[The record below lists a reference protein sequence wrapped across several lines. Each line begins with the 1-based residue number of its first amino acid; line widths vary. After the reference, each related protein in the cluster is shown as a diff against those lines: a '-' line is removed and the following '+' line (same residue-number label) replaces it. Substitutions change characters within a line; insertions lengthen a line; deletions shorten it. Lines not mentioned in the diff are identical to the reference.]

1 VKAKPLS
8 IRHRFILLQA
18 LTFALGIW
26 LLAGA
31 LYINLKIRR
40 EMEEP
45 LRDLHAVLALHAEM
59 GAAQQAVLLSA
70 TNAYFHPGEAS
81 DEEFRSAARKLSK
94 LLARYSSLQL
104 SPEERR
110 ALESIQQLQRRL
122 LEHASLLPF
131 PDSRTPEEIS
141 RFREVGEINGQVDLN
156 QYNLAQAHLRRLEA
170 TTERL
175 HEYTRKLYLLVGV
188 FGLFA
193 TLALLQFR
201 RFHQREIWRP
211 LDELRR
217 MVTEI
222 RRGNLDVRGKV
233 PGSIEFGAL
242 VKGFSEMAGE
252 LREMRDSLEQ
262 KVRERTAE
270 LENSQHELTQSAKLS
285 SLCQLVSGVAHE
297 INNPL
302 TSILGFSELALTR
315 KQLDPGLRAQLQ
327 TIRDEAV
334 RLKNLVVSLST
345 FARRGTRRTARLDL
359 RQALD
364 RLVNLR
370 RYQLGANNIELH
382 FDRPPGPVW
391 VEGDL
396 DLLVQVLFNLVLNSE
411 QAILSCRTRGEIWLG
426 CGVETGCAW
435 ATVRDNGAGMS
446 PAVRES
452 IFDPFFTT
460 KPIGQGAGLG
470 LSISHG
476 IIQQHRGS
484 ISADSVEG
492 QGTNMRIVLPLAD
505 PPKSAGSEPT
515 HGEAA
520 ALENRDAWPGPLALA
535 IDDEPAIS
543 QLVGQFLESC
553 GWRAVILNDSTAVE
567 ARLAEQPFA
576 LVICD
581 LKMSGMN
588 GLDVLR
594 LLRHKQPKL
603 AQRFL
608 LMTGN
613 LADAEQMQ
621 NVELAGIPI
630 LRKPFTLSRLAESVD
645 ALLKNQD

>member
-1 VKAKPLS
+1 MKAKPLS

-26 LLAGA
+26 LLTGA

-45 LRDLHAVLALHAEM
+45 LRDLHAALALHAEM

-70 TNAYFHPGEAS
+70 ANAYFHPGEAS
-81 DEEFRSAARKLSK
+81 GEEFRSAARKLPK
-94 LLARYSSLQL
+94 LLARYLSLQL
-104 SPEERR
+104 SSEERR
-110 ALESIQQLQRRL
+110 ALESIQQLQQRL
-122 LEHASLLPF
+122 LEHASLPPF
-131 PDSRTPEEIS
+131 PDSRTPEEAS
-141 RFREVGEINGQVDLN
+141 RFCEVGEINRQVDLI
-156 QYNLAQAHLRRLEA
+156 QYNLTQAHLRRLEA

-175 HEYTRKLYLLVGV
+175 HEYTRKLYLLLGI

-193 TLALLQFR
+193 ILALLQFR
-201 RFHQREIWRP
+201 RFHQQEIWRP

-217 MVTEI
+217 MVIEI

-233 PGSIEFGAL
+233 PGSIEFGAP

-270 LENSQHELTQSAKLS
+270 LENTQHELAQTAKLS
-285 SLCQLVSGVAHE
+285 SLGQLLSGVAHE

-315 KQLDPGLRAQLQ
+315 AQLDLGLRLQLQ

-334 RLKNLVVSLST
+334 RLKNLVANLST
-345 FARRGTRRTARLDL
+345 FARRGTQRTARLDL

-396 DLLVQVLFNLVLNSE
+396 ELLIQVFFNLVLNSE
-411 QAILSCRTRGEIWLG
+411 QAILSCRTRGDIWLG

-446 PAVRES
+446 PAVRER
-452 IFDPFFTT
+452 ILDPLFTT
-460 KPIGQGAGLG
+460 KPIGQGTGLG

-484 ISADSVEG
+484 ISAESVEG
-492 QGTNMRIVLPLAD
+492 KGTKMRIVLPVAD
-505 PPKSAGSEPT
+505 PPKSAGSELA
-515 HGEAA
+515 HSEAA
-520 ALENRDAWPGPLALA
+520 AMENCDAWPGPLALV

-543 QLVGQFLESC
+543 QLVGQFLESR

-567 ARLAEQPFA
+567 ARLAQQPFA

-581 LKMSGMN
+581 LKMPGMN

-621 NVELAGIPI
+621 NSEMIGVPI
-630 LRKPFTLSRLAESVD
+630 LRKPFALARLADSLD
-645 ALLKNQD
+645 ALLKKED

>member
-1 VKAKPLS
+1 MKTKPLS

-18 LTFALGIW
+18 LTFALAIC

-45 LRDLHAVLALHAEM
+45 LRDLHAALALHAEM

-70 TNAYFHPGEAS
+70 ANAYFHPGEAS
-81 DEEFRSAARKLSK
+81 DEEFRSAARKLPK

-110 ALESIQQLQRRL
+110 ALEKIQPLQQRL
-122 LEHASLLPF
+122 LEHASPPPF
-131 PDSRTPEEIS
+131 PSSRTPEEIR
-141 RFREVGEINGQVDLN
+141 RFREVGEINRQVDLI

-175 HEYTRKLYLLVGV
+175 HEYTRKLYLLLGA

-222 RRGNLDVRGKV
+222 RRGNLDVRGNV

-270 LENSQHELTQSAKLS
+270 LENTQHELAQTVKLS
-285 SLCQLVSGVAHE
+285 SLGQLVSGVAHE

-315 KQLDPGLRAQLQ
+315 TQLDPGLRVQLQ

-334 RLKNLVVSLST
+334 RLKNLVASLST
-345 FARRGTRRTARLDL
+345 FARRGTQRTARLDL

-382 FDRPPGPVW
+382 FDRPPRPVW

-426 CGVETGCAW
+426 CGVETGRAW

-446 PAVRES
+446 PAVRERV
-452 IFDPFFTT
+452 FDPFFTT
-460 KPIGQGAGLG
+460 KPIGQGTGLG

-492 QGTNMRIVLPLAD
+492 QGTNMRIVLPVAD
-505 PPKSAGSEPT
+505 PPKSAGANQHTVRP
-515 HGEAA
+515 
-520 ALENRDAWPGPLALA
+520 R
-535 IDDEPAIS
+535 
-543 QLVGQFLESC
+543 Q
-553 GWRAVILNDSTAVE
+553 WRIA
-567 ARLAEQPFA
+567 
-576 LVICD
+576 
-581 LKMSGMN
+581 
-588 GLDVLR
+588 
-594 LLRHKQPKL
+594 
-603 AQRFL
+603 
-608 LMTGN
+608 
-613 LADAEQMQ
+613 
-621 NVELAGIPI
+621 
-630 LRKPFTLSRLAESVD
+630 TLGRSHWRW
-645 ALLKNQD
+645 

>member
-1 VKAKPLS
+1 
-8 IRHRFILLQA
+8 
-18 LTFALGIW
+18 
-26 LLAGA
+26 
-31 LYINLKIRR
+31 
-40 EMEEP
+40 
-45 LRDLHAVLALHAEM
+45 
-59 GAAQQAVLLSA
+59 
-70 TNAYFHPGEAS
+70 
-81 DEEFRSAARKLSK
+81 
-94 LLARYSSLQL
+94 
-104 SPEERR
+104 
-110 ALESIQQLQRRL
+110 
-122 LEHASLLPF
+122 
-131 PDSRTPEEIS
+131 
-141 RFREVGEINGQVDLN
+141 
-156 QYNLAQAHLRRLEA
+156 
-170 TTERL
+170 
-175 HEYTRKLYLLVGV
+175 
-188 FGLFA
+188 
-193 TLALLQFR
+193 
-201 RFHQREIWRP
+201 
-211 LDELRR
+211 
-217 MVTEI
+217 MVTEV

-270 LENSQHELTQSAKLS
+270 LENTQHELVQTAKLS
-285 SLCQLVSGVAHE
+285 SLGQLVSGVAHE

-315 KQLDPGLRAQLQ
+315 TQLDPGLRVQLQ

-345 FARRGTRRTARLDL
+345 FARRGTQRTARLDL

-382 FDRPPGPVW
+382 FDRPPGSVW

-411 QAILSCRTRGEIWLG
+411 QAIQSCRTRGDIWLG
-426 CGVETGCAW
+426 CGVEAGRAW

-446 PAVRES
+446 PAVRER

-460 KPIGQGAGLG
+460 KPIGQGTGLG

-484 ISADSVEG
+484 ISAESVEG
-492 QGTNMRIVLPLAD
+492 QGTNMRIVLPVAD
-505 PPKSAGSEPT
+505 PPKSAGGEPA
-515 HGEAA
+515 HSEAA
-520 ALENRDAWPGPLALA
+520 AMENRDAWSGPLALVV
-535 IDDEPAIS
+535 DDEPAIS
-543 QLVGQFLESC
+543 QLVGQFLESR

-567 ARLAEQPFA
+567 ASLAEQPFA

-581 LKMSGMN
+581 LKMPGMN

-630 LRKPFTLSRLAESVD
+630 LRKPFALSRLAESLD
-645 ALLKNQD
+645 ALLKNEG

>member
-1 VKAKPLS
+1 MPHKFLLLLLAASFETGVPHRESRPCCPLPPKRQLIHFERPLISALGAKMRREPLCAAGRWRCGSSPEFTDVKTKPLS

-18 LTFALGIW
+18 LTFALAIC

-45 LRDLHAVLALHAEM
+45 LRDLHAALALHAEM
-59 GAAQQAVLLSA
+59 GAAQQTVLLSA
-70 TNAYFHPGEAS
+70 ANAYFHPGEAS
-81 DEEFRSAARKLSK
+81 GEEFRSAARKLPK

-110 ALESIQQLQRRL
+110 ALESIQPLQLRL
-122 LEHASLLPF
+122 LEHASLPRF
-131 PDSRTPEEIS
+131 PGSRMPEEIS
-141 RFREVGEINGQVDLN
+141 RFREVGEINRQVDLI

-175 HEYTRKLYLLVGV
+175 HEYTRKLYLLLGV

-201 RFHQREIWRP
+201 RFRQREMWRP
-211 LDELRR
+211 LGELRR
-217 MVTEI
+217 MVTGI
-222 RRGNLDVRGKV
+222 RRGNLDVRGDV

-270 LENSQHELTQSAKLS
+270 LENTQHELAQTVKLS
-285 SLCQLVSGVAHE
+285 SLGQLISGVAHE

-315 KQLDPGLRAQLQ
+315 TQLDPGLRVQLQ

-334 RLKNLVVSLST
+334 RLKNLVASLST
-345 FARRGTRRTARLDL
+345 FARRGTQRTARLDL

-411 QAILSCRTRGEIWLG
+411 QAILSCRTRGAIWIG
-426 CGVETGCAW
+426 CGVETGRAW

-446 PAVRES
+446 PAVRER

-460 KPIGQGAGLG
+460 KPIGQG
-470 LSISHG
+470 
-476 IIQQHRGS
+476 
-484 ISADSVEG
+484 
-492 QGTNMRIVLPLAD
+492 TNMRIVLPVAD
-505 PPKSAGSEPT
+505 PPKSAGSEPA
-515 HGEAA
+515 HREAA
-520 ALENRDAWPGPLALA
+520 ALENRDAWPGPLALV

-543 QLVGQFLESC
+543 QLVGQFLEGR

-567 ARLAEQPFA
+567 ASLAEQPFA

-581 LKMSGMN
+581 LKMPGMN
-588 GLDVLR
+588 GLEVLR
-594 LLRHKQPKL
+594 LLRQ
-603 AQRFL
+603 
-608 LMTGN
+608 
-613 LADAEQMQ
+613 
-621 NVELAGIPI
+621 
-630 LRKPFTLSRLAESVD
+630 
-645 ALLKNQD
+645 

>member
-1 VKAKPLS
+1 VKTNTLS

-18 LTFALGIW
+18 LTFALAIW

-45 LRDLHAVLALHAEM
+45 LRDLHAALALHAEM

-70 TNAYFHPGEAS
+70 ANAYFHPGEAS
-81 DEEFRSAARKLSK
+81 EEEFRSAARKLPK
-94 LLARYSSLQL
+94 LLARYLSLQL

-110 ALESIQQLQRRL
+110 ALESIQQLQQRL
-122 LEHASLLPF
+122 LEHASLPPF
-131 PDSRTPEEIS
+131 PGGRTPEEIS
-141 RFREVGEINGQVDLN
+141 RFREVGEINRQVDWI

-170 TTERL
+170 TTGRL
-175 HEYTRKLYLLVGV
+175 HEYTRRLYLLLAV

-222 RRGNLDVRGKV
+222 RRGNLDVRGNV

-270 LENSQHELTQSAKLS
+270 LENSQHELAQAAKLS
-285 SLCQLVSGVAHE
+285 SLGQLVSGVAHE
-297 INNPL
+297 VNNPL

-315 KQLDPGLRAQLQ
+315 TQLDPGLRVQLQ

-334 RLKNLVVSLST
+334 RLKNLVACLST
-345 FARRGTRRTARLDL
+345 FARRGTQRTARLDL

-411 QAILSCRTRGEIWLG
+411 QAIQSCRTRGDIWLG
-426 CGVETGCAW
+426 CGVETGRAW

-446 PAVRES
+446 PAVRER

-460 KPIGQGAGLG
+460 KPIGQGTGPG

-484 ISADSVEG
+484 ISAESVEG
-492 QGTNMRIVLPLAD
+492 QGTNMRIVLPVAD
-505 PPKSAGSEPT
+505 PPKSAGSEPA
-515 HGEAA
+515 HSESAA
-520 ALENRDAWPGPLALA
+520 MENRDAWSGPLALV

-543 QLVGQFLESC
+543 QLVGQFLESR
-553 GWRAVILNDSTAVE
+553 GWRAIILNDSTAVE
-567 ARLAEQPFA
+567 ASLAEQPFA

-581 LKMSGMN
+581 LKMPGMN

-594 LLRHKQPKL
+594 LLRQKQPKL
-603 AQRFL
+603 ALRFL

-613 LADAEQMQ
+613 LADAEQLQ

-630 LRKPFTLSRLAESVD
+630 LRKPFALSRLAESLD
-645 ALLKNQD
+645 SLLKNQD

>member
-18 LTFALGIW
+18 LTFALAIW

-31 LYINLKIRR
+31 LYINLRIRR

-45 LRDLHAVLALHAEM
+45 LCDLHAALALHAEM
-59 GAAQQAVLLSA
+59 DAAQQAVLLSA
-70 TNAYFHPGEAS
+70 ANAYFHPGEAS
-81 DEEFRSAARKLSK
+81 GEEFRSAARKLPK
-94 LLARYSSLQL
+94 LLARYFSLQL

-110 ALESIQQLQRRL
+110 ALENIQPLQQRL
-122 LEHASLLPF
+122 LEYASLPPF
-131 PDSRTPEEIS
+131 PDSRAREEFS
-141 RFREVGEINGQVDLN
+141 RFREVGEINRQVDLI
-156 QYNLAQAHLRRLEA
+156 QCNLAQAHLRRLEA

-175 HEYTRKLYLLVGV
+175 HEYTRRLYLLLGV

-201 RFHQREIWRP
+201 RFHRREIWRP

-222 RRGNLDVRGKV
+222 RRGNLDVRGKM

-252 LREMRDSLEQ
+252 LGEMRDSLEQ

-270 LENSQHELTQSAKLS
+270 LENTQHELAQTAKLS
-285 SLCQLVSGVAHE
+285 SLGQLVSGVAHE

-302 TSILGFSELALTR
+302 TSILGFSELALART
-315 KQLDPGLRAQLQ
+315 QLDPGLRIQLQ

-334 RLKNLVVSLST
+334 RVKNLVVSLST
-345 FARRGTRRTARLDL
+345 FARRGTQRTARLDL

-396 DLLVQVLFNLVLNSE
+396 DLLVQVIFNLVLNSE
-411 QAILSCRTRGEIWLG
+411 QAILCCRTRGDIWLG
-426 CGVETGCAW
+426 CGVEAGRAW

-446 PAVRES
+446 PFVRER

-460 KPIGQGAGLG
+460 KPIGQGTGLG

-484 ISADSVEG
+484 ISAHSVEG
-492 QGTNMRIVLPLAD
+492 QGANMRIVLPVAD
-505 PPKSAGSEPT
+505 PPKSAENEPA
-515 HGEAA
+515 HSEAA
-520 ALENRDAWPGPLALA
+520 AMENRDAWPGPLALV

-543 QLVGQFLESC
+543 QLVGQFLESR

-567 ARLAEQPFA
+567 ASLAEQPFA

-581 LKMSGMN
+581 LKMPGMN

-630 LRKPFTLSRLAESVD
+630 LRKPFALSRLAESLD